1 MFRQNIHPDRNW
13 EMMTKLKK
21 KKKRRQNIGKIK
33 RGVGGKQNKSNASFA
48 ETKGFT
54 TTNVKPEV

>member
-33 RGVGGKQNKSNASFA
+33 RGVGGKQNNQTPALPKPKASQ
-48 ETKGFT
+48 
-54 TTNVKPEV
+54 PPM